1 MMIVLQ
7 YVCALTL
14 WYTLNSQC
22 YMSVSL
28 KKKKKKELLPVGK
41 MPFKDGG
48 PGVPNAVGQDRP
60 CLCSARTWGRS
71 PAQHRGLKD
80 PASQQLWLRSQL
92 QLRSHPWPG
101 NSIYFGAAKKGGKKK
116 RWGTRRSKELSMLLP
131 CHLQFLQ
138 LFPSRSPSLPARIC
152 AQDFFPCLPS
162 AARQALP
169 LHPFIFF
176 LCKSQHGD
184 TVFFSWM
191 CLERWSAMPWR
202 EAMGGGT
209 QGPGTRPHWSRRE
222 HVGPMR
228 HGSHD
233 SVTLGRFLG

>member
-1 MMIVLQ
+1 MMIILQ

-101 NSIYFGAAKKGGKKK
+101 NSIYFGAVEGKD
-116 RWGTRRSKELSMLLP
+116 E
-131 CHLQFLQ
+131 
-138 LFPSRSPSLPARIC
+138 
-152 AQDFFPCLPS
+152 
-162 AARQALP
+162 
-169 LHPFIFF
+169 
-176 LCKSQHGD
+176 
-184 TVFFSWM
+184 
-191 CLERWSAMPWR
+191 
-202 EAMGGGT
+202 GGGEA
-209 QGPGTRPHWSRRE
+209 QEGGGGE
-222 HVGPMR
+222 
-228 HGSHD
+228 
-233 SVTLGRFLG
+233 